1 MVSYHGYKRAVLCRA
16 RAESAIV
23 PWKSG
28 MNTYNLG
35 GKSMDLIKELNKET
49 LQNEVP
55 SVQIGDTVRVKYM
68 GIDKKGRQDFSMKDA
83 E

>member
-35 GKSMDLIKELNKET
+35 GKSMDLIKELES
-49 LQNEVP
+49 Q
-55 SVQIGDTVRVKYM
+55 Q
-68 GIDKKGRQDFSMKDA
+68 MKA